1 MIVCLSLPRLF
12 PLSFSF
18 IHNQP
23 CPPLTLL
30 DVILSLTR
38 TSRVGYLRD
47 IRRLTVALSRARL
60 GLYILGRRAVFE
72 SCYELR
78 EAFQLLFRREDK
90 LQLVTGEVHPTGRRL
105 QEGDEVPGTTEMV
118 GVEHLG
124 QYVFEMTQA
133 KVEALKKGEAT
144 VTADGTLALEEP
156 SQEMD
161 WAEDEEDEQMAAAE
175 AEDDEEAEGAD
186 AENAEIGVEGNV
198 DSDMVVDGEPE

>member
-1 MIVCLSLPRLF
+1 MRR
-12 PLSFSF
+12 
-18 IHNQP
+18 QQ
-23 CPPLTLL
+23 LTFT

-90 LQLVTGEVHPTGRRL
+90 LQLVTGEMHPTGRRL
-105 QEGDEVPGTTEMV
+105 GEDGGGDLPGITEMV

-124 QYVFEMTQA
+124 QYVFEMTRA
-133 KVEALKKGEAT
+133 KMEALKQEEAA
-144 VTADGTLALEEP
+144 VTGGGTLALEEP
-156 SQEMD
+156 DQEMG
-161 WAEDEEDEQMAAAE
+161 WAEYGEEDEEAAAGE
-175 AEDDEEAEGAD
+175 EDQR
-186 AENAEIGVEGNV
+186 
-198 DSDMVVDGEPE
+198 VDGDVVIDDRPE